1 MKPGLLRILGLLVLL
16 FIFTPKLKATHL
28 AGGDISYTHIDGDTF
43 QIKMNLY
50 WDCGGSAGAPFV
62 GLPTNTNTNN
72 VNRQPPTGFG
82 AARHN
87 GTRITSSCGGSVTP
101 TWILSNPGG
110 TEISQLCADSIAYSE
125 CGTLGGTLPGLEL
138 YTYIDTVVLSSC
150 SNWTVSFVS
159 FARNTSVNVSG
170 SSGATMY
177 IDASINTVVDS
188 TNSTPIFSADPAPYY
203 CQGQQ
208 ASYDFQITDPD
219 GDSLHAILESAK
231 QITGGGAGSIT
242 TMSYL
247 SPYSSAQPIAN
258 STFNAATGVLT
269 FTPATGG
276 TNAGNFIVVIEVKD
290 YDASGNVKS
299 TVRRDF
305 QVVTRD
311 CGSNLVPKIKAG
323 VNGGISNV
331 QGGIRTDTL
340 YVEVIE
346 GDSLDFDLKFY
357 DPGDSIYL
365 SANNALKLSGSN
377 FVTST
382 ARDSA
387 VGTISWRAGA
397 ASPAARTVT
406 ITAED
411 DNCAISGINSKTV
424 KILVVDSMTCV
435 GYNEL
440 AQSCSQNADGT
451 LRARTSGG
459 LGPYGFVWRK
469 NGILDPSL
477 TTRTIT
483 GIKSTDSYSV
493 TVIDSF
499 NNTTCA
505 LGSKN
510 IAKVN
515 EISVVPDSV
524 FVTNLDC
531 DGNCLGEIDIRE
543 VIGGTPTV
551 GGPLGYSYSWSTT
564 SDTTNHPDTLCAG
577 RYFVTISDQRS
588 CDTVY
593 RFYVNGPP
601 TFTASIV
608 DFDTISCKGDSTGS
622 ATVRIDVISSGTTS
636 DACDSVSFDTLGTG
650 VTANT
655 FSQYPTPFGRRKKV
669 KQQYLYRVS
678 ELKAA
683 GLSDGDKISN
693 LGFLIS
699 ADNFIGTVS
708 NFELSMGVTSKDTL
722 SSTNFI
728 PGLFSVFDT
737 VSLSVP
743 LGVTSDTWRM
753 MSLTNSFVWNGDSNI
768 VVEVCFNNA
777 AGSQIGASV
786 RNTTTGTNRSYTV
799 FESDIEDACLKD
811 TVLQSGFTHPNL
823 RFGVCPSEV
832 QYLWTS
838 GTSSYIDSTDINL
851 WSATHFVTVTNEEN
865 CSDTASIFINEPAVA
880 LVATVDSVVNV
891 NCSGDTTGMA
901 FITASG
907 GTGVLTFAWPV
918 GVSTGAS
925 DSIGI
930 NLTSGITYVV
940 TVTDANLCE
949 DTASFTLSDL
959 SNLVVDITDS
969 VSIRCFGDNNGRL
982 FATPDS
988 GDLPYSY
995 TWIDLTGGS
1004 TVSTLTGFDSVA
1016 INLSSGNYRIVV
1028 TDNVGCK
1035 DSVEANLAEPADL
1048 IAVFTDSSGVAC
1060 AGDTNAS
1067 LTVTPSGGTPGYQYF
1082 WFRNGGGGITLGS
1095 SDSIAIDLPADT
1107 FAVIVRDSRGCR
1119 DTLVREV
1126 TEPDSLKISFT
1137 DSILVSCPGGNDGSF
1152 TVTPTGGRPIHT
1164 YSWEAGVFTGSSDSI
1179 AINLGAG
1186 TYTVTVLDNNL
1197 CPAVDSATVID
1208 PTGITVAFTDSTSV
1222 GCNGTSTGGLT
1233 ATPSNGT
1240 GPYTWTWVDVS
1251 GGTAVSTGSSDSIAI
1266 NLSSGTYR
1274 VIVEDG
1280 GGCKDSAEINLSDP
1294 AALNISIVD
1303 SSSVRCNGE
1312 SNGKLFSAVTG
1323 GTLSYTFTWTPA
1335 VANPTADS
1343 IGESL
1348 SGNVAYEV
1356 LVVDANGC
1364 RDSVT
1369 TTLQDPT
1376 LVTATFTDSTSV
1388 LCNGD
1393 NNGSVTITPNGGTGN
1408 YTYNWSNATAG
1419 TPDSI
1424 GTTITGGTLVSVTVT
1439 DDSLCTAIRTITLQ
1453 DPTTVTA
1460 SFTDSTIISC
1470 PGDTNGSLT
1479 VTPSGGTPGYTF
1491 SWAGGGGVTTGTS
1504 DSIAINLSGGINYGV
1519 LVTDA
1524 SGCTDSIFTSLS
1536 NAAGGLNV
1544 AITDSTA
1551 IDCNGDTLGS
1561 LTVTPLTG
1569 SSPYSFVWSNLTSG
1583 GAVTIGSSDSIAI
1596 DLGADTYRVVVE
1608 DNSGC
1613 QDSLDYVLREPT
1625 QMTLAFTD
1633 STSIDC
1639 NGNNTGSLTVTP
1651 TGGTAGYTFSWPLG
1665 VATGTSDSI
1674 AISLTGGTSYTVT
1687 VLDGNSCPANLTG
1700 SLTDPVLLTASFT
1713 DSTSV
1718 SCTGGN
1724 NGSVT
1729 ITPNGGTGNY
1739 TYNWSNATAGTPDSI
1754 GTTITG
1760 GTLVSVTVTDDSLC
1774 TAIRTITLQDPTTV
1788 TASFTDSTIISCPGD
1803 TNGSLT
1809 VTPSGGTPGYTF
1821 SWAGGGGVTTGTSD
1835 SIAINL
1841 SGGINY
1847 GVLVTDA
1854 SGCTD
1859 SIFTSLSNA
1868 AGGLNVAITDSTAI
1882 DCNGDTLGSLTVT
1895 PLTGSSPYSFVWSN
1909 LTSGGAVTIGSSDSI
1924 AIDLGADTYR
1934 VVVEDNSG
1942 CQDSLDY
1949 VLREPTQMTLAFT
1962 DSTSID
1968 CNGNNTGSLTVTPT
1982 GGTAGYTFSW
1992 PLGVATGT
2000 SDSIAIS
2007 LTGGTSYTVTVLDG
2021 NSCPA
2026 NLTGSLT
2033 DPVLLTASFTDSTSV
2048 SCTGGNNG
2056 SVTITPNGG
2065 TGNYTYNWSNAT
2077 AGTPDSIGTTIT
2089 GGTLVSVTVT
2099 DDSLCTAI
2107 RTITLQD
2114 PTGLGTIVT
2123 DSTLLSCAG
2132 DTNGTLTVTPQSG
2145 NQPFTF
2151 VWTPSVTL
2159 GSSDSI
2165 AIDLTSGITYKVV
2178 VTDGTGCKDSV
2189 LRNLTAPSAVLAQIF
2204 DSTSI
2209 LCVGDTN
2216 GVLFGRGVS
2225 GTSPY
2230 AYAWKEVGS
2239 VAVVDTGIS
2248 DSIAINLGAGSY
2260 RLIVTD
2266 NNGCVDSTEK
2276 SLIDPPTFTVA
2287 FTDSTVLTCAG
2298 PSNNGSL
2305 TVTPT
2310 GGTPGYLFAWGPG
2323 AITTGASDSIA
2334 INLSASILYGVT
2346 VTDANGCPAVVSDS
2360 LTDPSNFAANF
2371 SINDDP
2377 GCAGDSTGQ
2386 LIVTPITGT
2395 PPFTYNWSHGTS
2407 GTSDSIRIEL
2417 PGGVPIFVTVTDNG
2431 SCSDTVSFTLNDPL
2445 PLGSVF
2451 TDSSRVDCNGDT
2463 TGSLTVTP
2471 FNGSQPFSFTWT
2483 PSVTAGASDSIAID
2497 LSGNT
2502 QYVVEI
2508 EDGNG
2513 CIIRDT
2519 ASLFEPAAFSIAF
2532 TDSTSVQ
2539 CNGDSSGSVTI
2550 TPNGGTPGYSYAWTS
2565 SLGATVA
2572 TTPDSIAIDLPSAE
2586 YFVTVTDLRGCELN
2600 DSINLV
2606 DPTPITA
2613 IVDTFNSSCGIND
2626 GIAIVTPSGGTPG
2639 YSFAWDSAGVAL
2651 GVTSDTITGLFAG
2664 IYNVVVTDANNC
2676 PASFAANISDQ
2687 GAPIISLDSKTNA
2700 RCDNVCDGQISLNVI
2715 SFNDTVQFVWSNGDT
2730 IEDITNLCDGVYTLV
2745 ATDTAGCSA
2754 TYRDT
2759 IINIDT
2765 LETLMSSSPLSCGLS
2780 VCDAEAKVVASGVTS
2795 PYSYQWSTALTDTID
2810 SVTNLCAG
2818 TYIVTVTGAN
2828 GCIGLDS
2835 AIIANPATFTLSS
2848 SGDSVSCN
2856 ADMDGI
2862 ARVDLITGGS
2872 APFSYAWSTAL
2883 TDTIDSVSGLGIGQY
2898 FVTVTGNDGC
2908 SDVDT
2913 VNIFEPDTISSSF
2926 FVVDADCGVANGSVT
2941 ASPSGGNGIYSYIW
2955 PVGGVTTSAF
2965 DTFYTANIYDV
2976 TINDQKGCNNIIEF
2990 TVNNIGAPTI
3000 THDSIRNESCPGNCD
3015 GGIYVSVSGGL
3026 PIYLYQ
3032 WTPGLTTDQDL
3043 DSVCP
3048 NIYTLRVTDQ
3058 NSCVRFYT
3066 DTIEAA
3072 DTLRVNASFI
3082 SDASGTSSCDGS
3094 ATVTVSGGVPTYS
3107 FAWTGGEST
3116 QTATALCVGM
3126 NYVTVT
3132 DQNGCFT
3139 IDSVQINASS
3149 TIILDSSNVN
3159 DNVCGA
3165 TPCVGDVFVLAVG
3178 GTGALTYAWD
3188 NGDFGQLT
3196 TLRCAGF
3203 AFVTVTDAIGDTAVF
3218 SFRVTDIG
3226 GPVIT
3231 KSKTDISCFSACDGV
3246 ARVGV
3251 GFGTFTYLWPFDGST
3266 NDSLDGLC
3274 PGSYEVRVTQT
3285 STGCVTSDTIN
3296 IVEPLQIASSFVP
3309 TESNCNTS
3317 DGQIIAIVS
3326 GGTGPYSYSWLD
3338 NSLVPLT
3345 PAQTTDT
3352 ASNIGSG
3359 IYNVS
3364 VTDSRQCSQ
3373 VIQTTLNDIGGP
3385 SIVLDSVNDV
3395 SCFGLCDGGIFV
3407 TTTGTG
3413 TLSYSWT
3420 GGSTN
3425 EDLTNSC
3432 AGPFTLQVSDV
3443 PGCKTFLQDTINDAQ
3458 EIITSLNIVSTPSN
3472 SSTCDGEANI
3482 SVSAG
3487 GIAPFSFSWSSGTLG
3502 SSANNLC
3509 TGVNFVTTTDV
3520 EGCFVI
3526 DTFNLNPGNVIVLDS
3541 IQRTNPN
3548 CNTCNGR
3555 INLFVSGGTAPYTYL
3570 WDNGDNTDST
3580 TGRCSGIVEVTVTDN
3595 AGLSESFIFT
3605 LSDLPSPNFALNGD
3619 NVSCFGEND
3628 GKAYVT
3634 VLSGTPPIT
3643 VTWLSISA
3651 SGDTASNLP
3660 AGIYGVEVEDIFGCT
3675 AVDTIEIK
3683 QPTEIQASFTFQDAN
3698 CGSSDGSV
3706 IAQITTPGG
3715 FSPYSYAWFD
3725 KDTLALSSQTTD
3737 TLKNVS
3743 SGVYFLS
3750 VTDNNSCSELF
3761 NANVNDVG
3769 GPTVTLDSLDNESCQ
3784 GDCDG
3789 AINLTSSGTGTLVY
3803 NWLPG
3808 SLTTEDL
3815 SNLCAGNYIIS
3826 VTDGLGCVS
3835 IRSYDVLPADSFDLN
3850 LVRTTNTTC
3859 ESTFDGAIDL
3869 SLSGNASGFNYV
3881 WSGPSGFSASV
3892 LDLNGISIGDYN
3904 LTVTDQNGCFD
3915 TVSAS
3920 VSFNTNIDVVAAGDT
3935 FLCSSANSIFISAI
3949 ASSNASVKYTWYD
3962 TDGFI
3967 YGNLPIAQVTP
3978 KEGVTQYV
3986 VEAAAG
3992 LCVAYDTVQVTYSGF
4007 VRADA
4012 GPDREI
4018 TKGDEI
4024 EIGGNPTS
4032 LLGDSTFWSPSTGIL
4047 TSTAESNPLV
4057 SPSENTTY
4065 EVLVRDPFGC
4075 FAIDSVLVTVN
4086 PLEINDGF
4094 SPNGDGVND
4103 GWQLPI
4109 VEDYPNILV
4118 DIYNRWGQL
4127 VFSSVGYTIPWD
4139 GRYKGK
4145 DLPVG
4150 TYYYVIDLNDNTVE
4164 DRFLTGPIT
4173 IMR

>member
-397 ASPAARTVT
+397 ASPTARTVT

-1774 TAIRTITLQDPTTV
+1774 TAIRTITLQDPT
-1788 TASFTDSTIISCPGD
+1788 
-1803 TNGSLT
+1803 
-1809 VTPSGGTPGYTF
+1809 
-1821 SWAGGGGVTTGTSD
+1821 
-1835 SIAINL
+1835 
-1841 SGGINY
+1841 
-1847 GVLVTDA
+1847 
-1854 SGCTD
+1854 
-1859 SIFTSLSNA
+1859 
-1868 AGGLNVAITDSTAI
+1868 
-1882 DCNGDTLGSLTVT
+1882 
-1895 PLTGSSPYSFVWSN
+1895 
-1909 LTSGGAVTIGSSDSI
+1909 
-1924 AIDLGADTYR
+1924 
-1934 VVVEDNSG
+1934 
-1942 CQDSLDY
+1942 
-1949 VLREPTQMTLAFT
+1949 
-1962 DSTSID
+1962 
-1968 CNGNNTGSLTVTPT
+1968 
-1982 GGTAGYTFSW
+1982 
-1992 PLGVATGT
+1992 
-2000 SDSIAIS
+2000 
-2007 LTGGTSYTVTVLDG
+2007 
-2021 NSCPA
+2021 
-2026 NLTGSLT
+2026 
-2033 DPVLLTASFTDSTSV
+2033 
-2048 SCTGGNNG
+2048 
-2056 SVTITPNGG
+2056 
-2065 TGNYTYNWSNAT
+2065 
-2077 AGTPDSIGTTIT
+2077 
-2089 GGTLVSVTVT
+2089 
-2099 DDSLCTAI
+2099 
-2107 RTITLQD
+2107 
-2114 PTGLGTIVT
+2114 GLGTIVT

-2386 LIVTPITGT
+2386 LIVTPNTGT

-2626 GIAIVTPSGGTPG
+2626 GIAIVTPSGGTPW

-2955 PVGGVTTSAF
+2955 PIGGVTTSAF

-3000 THDSIRNESCPGNCD
+3000 TLDSIRNESCPGNCD

-3326 GGTGPYSYSWLD
+3326 GGTGPFSYSWLD

-3443 PGCKTFLQDTINDAQ
+3443 PGCKTFLQDSINDAQ

>member
-1 MKPGLLRILGLLVLL
+1 MRESTIANHRMKPGLFRILGLLVLL

-82 AARHN
+82 ASRHN

-110 TEISQLCADSIAYSE
+110 TEISQLCADSITYSE

-177 IDASINTVVDS
+177 MDASINTVVDS

-397 ASPAARTVT
+397 ASPTARTVT

-440 AQSCSQNADGT
+440 AQSCSQNADGS

-799 FESDIEDACLKD
+799 FESDVEDACLKD

-1393 NNGSVTITPNGGTGN
+1393 
-1408 YTYNWSNATAG
+1408 
-1419 TPDSI
+1419 
-1424 GTTITGGTLVSVTVT
+1424 
-1439 DDSLCTAIRTITLQ
+1439 
-1453 DPTTVTA
+1453 
-1460 SFTDSTIISC
+1460 
-1470 PGDTNGSLT
+1470 
-1479 VTPSGGTPGYTF
+1479 
-1491 SWAGGGGVTTGTS
+1491 
-1504 DSIAINLSGGINYGV
+1504 
-1519 LVTDA
+1519 
-1524 SGCTDSIFTSLS
+1524 
-1536 NAAGGLNV
+1536 
-1544 AITDSTA
+1544 
-1551 IDCNGDTLGS
+1551 
-1561 LTVTPLTG
+1561 
-1569 SSPYSFVWSNLTSG
+1569 
-1583 GAVTIGSSDSIAI
+1583 
-1596 DLGADTYRVVVE
+1596 
-1608 DNSGC
+1608 
-1613 QDSLDYVLREPT
+1613 
-1625 QMTLAFTD
+1625 
-1633 STSIDC
+1633 
-1639 NGNNTGSLTVTP
+1639 
-1651 TGGTAGYTFSWPLG
+1651 
-1665 VATGTSDSI
+1665 
-1674 AISLTGGTSYTVT
+1674 
-1687 VLDGNSCPANLTG
+1687 
-1700 SLTDPVLLTASFT
+1700 
-1713 DSTSV
+1713 
-1718 SCTGGN
+1718 
-1724 NGSVT
+1724 
-1729 ITPNGGTGNY
+1729 
-1739 TYNWSNATAGTPDSI
+1739 
-1754 GTTITG
+1754 
-1760 GTLVSVTVTDDSLC
+1760 
-1774 TAIRTITLQDPTTV
+1774 
-1788 TASFTDSTIISCPGD
+1788 
-1803 TNGSLT
+1803 
-1809 VTPSGGTPGYTF
+1809 
-1821 SWAGGGGVTTGTSD
+1821 
-1835 SIAINL
+1835 
-1841 SGGINY
+1841 
-1847 GVLVTDA
+1847 
-1854 SGCTD
+1854 
-1859 SIFTSLSNA
+1859 
-1868 AGGLNVAITDSTAI
+1868 
-1882 DCNGDTLGSLTVT
+1882 
-1895 PLTGSSPYSFVWSN
+1895 
-1909 LTSGGAVTIGSSDSI
+1909 
-1924 AIDLGADTYR
+1924 
-1934 VVVEDNSG
+1934 
-1942 CQDSLDY
+1942 
-1949 VLREPTQMTLAFT
+1949 
-1962 DSTSID
+1962 
-1968 CNGNNTGSLTVTPT
+1968 
-1982 GGTAGYTFSW
+1982 
-1992 PLGVATGT
+1992 
-2000 SDSIAIS
+2000 
-2007 LTGGTSYTVTVLDG
+2007 
-2021 NSCPA
+2021 
-2026 NLTGSLT
+2026 
-2033 DPVLLTASFTDSTSV
+2033 
-2048 SCTGGNNG
+2048 NNG

-3458 EIITSLNIVSTPSN
+3458 EIITSLNIVSIPSN

>member
-1774 TAIRTITLQDPTTV
+1774 TAIRTITLQDPT
-1788 TASFTDSTIISCPGD
+1788 
-1803 TNGSLT
+1803 
-1809 VTPSGGTPGYTF
+1809 
-1821 SWAGGGGVTTGTSD
+1821 
-1835 SIAINL
+1835 
-1841 SGGINY
+1841 
-1847 GVLVTDA
+1847 
-1854 SGCTD
+1854 
-1859 SIFTSLSNA
+1859 
-1868 AGGLNVAITDSTAI
+1868 
-1882 DCNGDTLGSLTVT
+1882 
-1895 PLTGSSPYSFVWSN
+1895 
-1909 LTSGGAVTIGSSDSI
+1909 
-1924 AIDLGADTYR
+1924 
-1934 VVVEDNSG
+1934 
-1942 CQDSLDY
+1942 
-1949 VLREPTQMTLAFT
+1949 
-1962 DSTSID
+1962 
-1968 CNGNNTGSLTVTPT
+1968 
-1982 GGTAGYTFSW
+1982 
-1992 PLGVATGT
+1992 
-2000 SDSIAIS
+2000 
-2007 LTGGTSYTVTVLDG
+2007 
-2021 NSCPA
+2021 
-2026 NLTGSLT
+2026 
-2033 DPVLLTASFTDSTSV
+2033 
-2048 SCTGGNNG
+2048 
-2056 SVTITPNGG
+2056 
-2065 TGNYTYNWSNAT
+2065 
-2077 AGTPDSIGTTIT
+2077 
-2089 GGTLVSVTVT
+2089 
-2099 DDSLCTAI
+2099 
-2107 RTITLQD
+2107 
-2114 PTGLGTIVT
+2114 GLGTIVT

-2386 LIVTPITGT
+2386 LIVTPNTGT

-2626 GIAIVTPSGGTPG
+2626 GIAIVTPSGGTPW

-2955 PVGGVTTSAF
+2955 PIGGVTTSAF

-3000 THDSIRNESCPGNCD
+3000 TLDSIRNESCPGNCD

-3443 PGCKTFLQDTINDAQ
+3443 PGCKTFLQDSINDAQ

>member
-1774 TAIRTITLQDPTTV
+1774 TAIRTITLQDPT
-1788 TASFTDSTIISCPGD
+1788 
-1803 TNGSLT
+1803 
-1809 VTPSGGTPGYTF
+1809 
-1821 SWAGGGGVTTGTSD
+1821 
-1835 SIAINL
+1835 
-1841 SGGINY
+1841 
-1847 GVLVTDA
+1847 
-1854 SGCTD
+1854 
-1859 SIFTSLSNA
+1859 
-1868 AGGLNVAITDSTAI
+1868 
-1882 DCNGDTLGSLTVT
+1882 
-1895 PLTGSSPYSFVWSN
+1895 
-1909 LTSGGAVTIGSSDSI
+1909 
-1924 AIDLGADTYR
+1924 
-1934 VVVEDNSG
+1934 
-1942 CQDSLDY
+1942 
-1949 VLREPTQMTLAFT
+1949 
-1962 DSTSID
+1962 
-1968 CNGNNTGSLTVTPT
+1968 
-1982 GGTAGYTFSW
+1982 
-1992 PLGVATGT
+1992 
-2000 SDSIAIS
+2000 
-2007 LTGGTSYTVTVLDG
+2007 
-2021 NSCPA
+2021 
-2026 NLTGSLT
+2026 
-2033 DPVLLTASFTDSTSV
+2033 
-2048 SCTGGNNG
+2048 
-2056 SVTITPNGG
+2056 
-2065 TGNYTYNWSNAT
+2065 
-2077 AGTPDSIGTTIT
+2077 
-2089 GGTLVSVTVT
+2089 
-2099 DDSLCTAI
+2099 
-2107 RTITLQD
+2107 
-2114 PTGLGTIVT
+2114 GLGTIVT

-2386 LIVTPITGT
+2386 LIVTPNTGT

-2955 PVGGVTTSAF
+2955 PIGGVTTSAF

-3000 THDSIRNESCPGNCD
+3000 TLDSIRNESCPGNCD

-3326 GGTGPYSYSWLD
+3326 GGTGPFSYSWLD

-3443 PGCKTFLQDTINDAQ
+3443 PGCKTFLQDSINDAQ

>member
-1 MKPGLLRILGLLVLL
+1 VRESTIANHRMKPGLFRILGLLVLL

-110 TEISQLCADSIAYSE
+110 TEISQLCADSITYSE

-397 ASPAARTVT
+397 ASPTARTVT

-440 AQSCSQNADGT
+440 AQSCSQNADGS

-799 FESDIEDACLKD
+799 FESDVEDACLKD

-1393 NNGSVTITPNGGTGN
+1393 
-1408 YTYNWSNATAG
+1408 
-1419 TPDSI
+1419 
-1424 GTTITGGTLVSVTVT
+1424 
-1439 DDSLCTAIRTITLQ
+1439 
-1453 DPTTVTA
+1453 
-1460 SFTDSTIISC
+1460 
-1470 PGDTNGSLT
+1470 
-1479 VTPSGGTPGYTF
+1479 
-1491 SWAGGGGVTTGTS
+1491 
-1504 DSIAINLSGGINYGV
+1504 
-1519 LVTDA
+1519 
-1524 SGCTDSIFTSLS
+1524 
-1536 NAAGGLNV
+1536 
-1544 AITDSTA
+1544 
-1551 IDCNGDTLGS
+1551 
-1561 LTVTPLTG
+1561 
-1569 SSPYSFVWSNLTSG
+1569 
-1583 GAVTIGSSDSIAI
+1583 
-1596 DLGADTYRVVVE
+1596 
-1608 DNSGC
+1608 
-1613 QDSLDYVLREPT
+1613 
-1625 QMTLAFTD
+1625 
-1633 STSIDC
+1633 
-1639 NGNNTGSLTVTP
+1639 
-1651 TGGTAGYTFSWPLG
+1651 
-1665 VATGTSDSI
+1665 
-1674 AISLTGGTSYTVT
+1674 
-1687 VLDGNSCPANLTG
+1687 
-1700 SLTDPVLLTASFT
+1700 
-1713 DSTSV
+1713 
-1718 SCTGGN
+1718 N

-3458 EIITSLNIVSTPSN
+3458 EIITSLNIVSIPSN

>member
-1 MKPGLLRILGLLVLL
+1 VRESTIANHRMKPGLFRILGLLVLL

-82 AARHN
+82 ASRHN

-110 TEISQLCADSIAYSE
+110 TEISQLCADSITYSE

-177 IDASINTVVDS
+177 MDASINTVVDS

-397 ASPAARTVT
+397 ASPTARTVT

-440 AQSCSQNADGT
+440 AQSCSQNADGS

-799 FESDIEDACLKD
+799 FESDVEDACLKD

-1393 NNGSVTITPNGGTGN
+1393 
-1408 YTYNWSNATAG
+1408 
-1419 TPDSI
+1419 
-1424 GTTITGGTLVSVTVT
+1424 
-1439 DDSLCTAIRTITLQ
+1439 
-1453 DPTTVTA
+1453 
-1460 SFTDSTIISC
+1460 
-1470 PGDTNGSLT
+1470 
-1479 VTPSGGTPGYTF
+1479 
-1491 SWAGGGGVTTGTS
+1491 
-1504 DSIAINLSGGINYGV
+1504 
-1519 LVTDA
+1519 
-1524 SGCTDSIFTSLS
+1524 
-1536 NAAGGLNV
+1536 
-1544 AITDSTA
+1544 
-1551 IDCNGDTLGS
+1551 
-1561 LTVTPLTG
+1561 
-1569 SSPYSFVWSNLTSG
+1569 
-1583 GAVTIGSSDSIAI
+1583 
-1596 DLGADTYRVVVE
+1596 
-1608 DNSGC
+1608 
-1613 QDSLDYVLREPT
+1613 
-1625 QMTLAFTD
+1625 
-1633 STSIDC
+1633 
-1639 NGNNTGSLTVTP
+1639 
-1651 TGGTAGYTFSWPLG
+1651 
-1665 VATGTSDSI
+1665 
-1674 AISLTGGTSYTVT
+1674 
-1687 VLDGNSCPANLTG
+1687 
-1700 SLTDPVLLTASFT
+1700 
-1713 DSTSV
+1713 
-1718 SCTGGN
+1718 N

-3458 EIITSLNIVSTPSN
+3458 EIITSLNIVSIPSN

>member
-1 MKPGLLRILGLLVLL
+1 MRESTIANHRMKPGLFRILGLLVLL

-110 TEISQLCADSIAYSE
+110 TEISQLCADSITYSE

-177 IDASINTVVDS
+177 MDASINTVVDS

-397 ASPAARTVT
+397 ASPTARTVT

-440 AQSCSQNADGT
+440 AQSCSQNADGS

-1774 TAIRTITLQDPTTV
+1774 TAIRTITLQDPT
-1788 TASFTDSTIISCPGD
+1788 
-1803 TNGSLT
+1803 
-1809 VTPSGGTPGYTF
+1809 
-1821 SWAGGGGVTTGTSD
+1821 
-1835 SIAINL
+1835 
-1841 SGGINY
+1841 
-1847 GVLVTDA
+1847 
-1854 SGCTD
+1854 
-1859 SIFTSLSNA
+1859 
-1868 AGGLNVAITDSTAI
+1868 
-1882 DCNGDTLGSLTVT
+1882 
-1895 PLTGSSPYSFVWSN
+1895 
-1909 LTSGGAVTIGSSDSI
+1909 
-1924 AIDLGADTYR
+1924 
-1934 VVVEDNSG
+1934 
-1942 CQDSLDY
+1942 
-1949 VLREPTQMTLAFT
+1949 
-1962 DSTSID
+1962 
-1968 CNGNNTGSLTVTPT
+1968 
-1982 GGTAGYTFSW
+1982 
-1992 PLGVATGT
+1992 
-2000 SDSIAIS
+2000 
-2007 LTGGTSYTVTVLDG
+2007 
-2021 NSCPA
+2021 
-2026 NLTGSLT
+2026 
-2033 DPVLLTASFTDSTSV
+2033 
-2048 SCTGGNNG
+2048 
-2056 SVTITPNGG
+2056 
-2065 TGNYTYNWSNAT
+2065 
-2077 AGTPDSIGTTIT
+2077 
-2089 GGTLVSVTVT
+2089 
-2099 DDSLCTAI
+2099 
-2107 RTITLQD
+2107 
-2114 PTGLGTIVT
+2114 GLGTIVT

-2955 PVGGVTTSAF
+2955 PIGGVTTSAF

-3458 EIITSLNIVSTPSN
+3458 EIITSLNIVSIPSN

>member
-1 MKPGLLRILGLLVLL
+1 MKPGLFRILGLLVLL

-82 AARHN
+82 ASRHN

-110 TEISQLCADSIAYSE
+110 TEISQLCADSITYSE

-397 ASPAARTVT
+397 ASPTARTVT

-440 AQSCSQNADGT
+440 AQSCSQNADGS

-799 FESDIEDACLKD
+799 FESDVEDACLKD

-1393 NNGSVTITPNGGTGN
+1393 
-1408 YTYNWSNATAG
+1408 
-1419 TPDSI
+1419 
-1424 GTTITGGTLVSVTVT
+1424 
-1439 DDSLCTAIRTITLQ
+1439 
-1453 DPTTVTA
+1453 
-1460 SFTDSTIISC
+1460 
-1470 PGDTNGSLT
+1470 
-1479 VTPSGGTPGYTF
+1479 
-1491 SWAGGGGVTTGTS
+1491 
-1504 DSIAINLSGGINYGV
+1504 
-1519 LVTDA
+1519 
-1524 SGCTDSIFTSLS
+1524 
-1536 NAAGGLNV
+1536 
-1544 AITDSTA
+1544 
-1551 IDCNGDTLGS
+1551 
-1561 LTVTPLTG
+1561 
-1569 SSPYSFVWSNLTSG
+1569 
-1583 GAVTIGSSDSIAI
+1583 
-1596 DLGADTYRVVVE
+1596 
-1608 DNSGC
+1608 
-1613 QDSLDYVLREPT
+1613 
-1625 QMTLAFTD
+1625 
-1633 STSIDC
+1633 
-1639 NGNNTGSLTVTP
+1639 
-1651 TGGTAGYTFSWPLG
+1651 
-1665 VATGTSDSI
+1665 
-1674 AISLTGGTSYTVT
+1674 
-1687 VLDGNSCPANLTG
+1687 
-1700 SLTDPVLLTASFT
+1700 
-1713 DSTSV
+1713 
-1718 SCTGGN
+1718 N

-3458 EIITSLNIVSTPSN
+3458 EIITSLNIVSIPSN

>member
-1 MKPGLLRILGLLVLL
+1 MKPGLLRILGLLVLI

-82 AARHN
+82 ASRHN

-110 TEISQLCADSIAYSE
+110 TEISQLCADSITYSE

-397 ASPAARTVT
+397 ASPTARTVT

-799 FESDIEDACLKD
+799 FESDVEDACLKD

-1774 TAIRTITLQDPTTV
+1774 TAIRTITLQDPT
-1788 TASFTDSTIISCPGD
+1788 
-1803 TNGSLT
+1803 
-1809 VTPSGGTPGYTF
+1809 
-1821 SWAGGGGVTTGTSD
+1821 
-1835 SIAINL
+1835 
-1841 SGGINY
+1841 
-1847 GVLVTDA
+1847 
-1854 SGCTD
+1854 
-1859 SIFTSLSNA
+1859 
-1868 AGGLNVAITDSTAI
+1868 
-1882 DCNGDTLGSLTVT
+1882 
-1895 PLTGSSPYSFVWSN
+1895 
-1909 LTSGGAVTIGSSDSI
+1909 
-1924 AIDLGADTYR
+1924 
-1934 VVVEDNSG
+1934 
-1942 CQDSLDY
+1942 
-1949 VLREPTQMTLAFT
+1949 
-1962 DSTSID
+1962 
-1968 CNGNNTGSLTVTPT
+1968 
-1982 GGTAGYTFSW
+1982 
-1992 PLGVATGT
+1992 
-2000 SDSIAIS
+2000 
-2007 LTGGTSYTVTVLDG
+2007 
-2021 NSCPA
+2021 
-2026 NLTGSLT
+2026 
-2033 DPVLLTASFTDSTSV
+2033 
-2048 SCTGGNNG
+2048 
-2056 SVTITPNGG
+2056 
-2065 TGNYTYNWSNAT
+2065 
-2077 AGTPDSIGTTIT
+2077 
-2089 GGTLVSVTVT
+2089 
-2099 DDSLCTAI
+2099 
-2107 RTITLQD
+2107 
-2114 PTGLGTIVT
+2114 GLGTIVT

-2386 LIVTPITGT
+2386 LIVTPNTGT

-3000 THDSIRNESCPGNCD
+3000 TLDSIRNESCPGNCD

-3326 GGTGPYSYSWLD
+3326 GGTGPFSYSWLD

>member
-1774 TAIRTITLQDPTTV
+1774 TAIRTITLQDPT
-1788 TASFTDSTIISCPGD
+1788 
-1803 TNGSLT
+1803 
-1809 VTPSGGTPGYTF
+1809 
-1821 SWAGGGGVTTGTSD
+1821 
-1835 SIAINL
+1835 
-1841 SGGINY
+1841 
-1847 GVLVTDA
+1847 
-1854 SGCTD
+1854 
-1859 SIFTSLSNA
+1859 
-1868 AGGLNVAITDSTAI
+1868 
-1882 DCNGDTLGSLTVT
+1882 
-1895 PLTGSSPYSFVWSN
+1895 
-1909 LTSGGAVTIGSSDSI
+1909 
-1924 AIDLGADTYR
+1924 
-1934 VVVEDNSG
+1934 
-1942 CQDSLDY
+1942 
-1949 VLREPTQMTLAFT
+1949 
-1962 DSTSID
+1962 
-1968 CNGNNTGSLTVTPT
+1968 
-1982 GGTAGYTFSW
+1982 
-1992 PLGVATGT
+1992 
-2000 SDSIAIS
+2000 
-2007 LTGGTSYTVTVLDG
+2007 
-2021 NSCPA
+2021 
-2026 NLTGSLT
+2026 
-2033 DPVLLTASFTDSTSV
+2033 
-2048 SCTGGNNG
+2048 
-2056 SVTITPNGG
+2056 
-2065 TGNYTYNWSNAT
+2065 
-2077 AGTPDSIGTTIT
+2077 
-2089 GGTLVSVTVT
+2089 
-2099 DDSLCTAI
+2099 
-2107 RTITLQD
+2107 
-2114 PTGLGTIVT
+2114 GLGTIVT

-2386 LIVTPITGT
+2386 LIVTPNTGT

-2626 GIAIVTPSGGTPG
+2626 GIAIVTPSGGTPW

-2955 PVGGVTTSAF
+2955 PIGGVTTSAF

-3326 GGTGPYSYSWLD
+3326 GGTGPFSYSWLD

-3443 PGCKTFLQDTINDAQ
+3443 PGCKTFLQDSINDAQ

>member
-1 MKPGLLRILGLLVLL
+1 MKPGLFRILGLLVLL

-82 AARHN
+82 ASRHN

-110 TEISQLCADSIAYSE
+110 TEISQLCADSITYSE

-177 IDASINTVVDS
+177 MDASINTVVDS

-397 ASPAARTVT
+397 ASPTARTVT

-440 AQSCSQNADGT
+440 AQSCSQNADGS

-799 FESDIEDACLKD
+799 FESDVEDACLKD

-1393 NNGSVTITPNGGTGN
+1393 
-1408 YTYNWSNATAG
+1408 
-1419 TPDSI
+1419 
-1424 GTTITGGTLVSVTVT
+1424 
-1439 DDSLCTAIRTITLQ
+1439 
-1453 DPTTVTA
+1453 
-1460 SFTDSTIISC
+1460 
-1470 PGDTNGSLT
+1470 
-1479 VTPSGGTPGYTF
+1479 
-1491 SWAGGGGVTTGTS
+1491 
-1504 DSIAINLSGGINYGV
+1504 
-1519 LVTDA
+1519 
-1524 SGCTDSIFTSLS
+1524 
-1536 NAAGGLNV
+1536 
-1544 AITDSTA
+1544 
-1551 IDCNGDTLGS
+1551 
-1561 LTVTPLTG
+1561 
-1569 SSPYSFVWSNLTSG
+1569 
-1583 GAVTIGSSDSIAI
+1583 
-1596 DLGADTYRVVVE
+1596 
-1608 DNSGC
+1608 
-1613 QDSLDYVLREPT
+1613 
-1625 QMTLAFTD
+1625 
-1633 STSIDC
+1633 
-1639 NGNNTGSLTVTP
+1639 
-1651 TGGTAGYTFSWPLG
+1651 
-1665 VATGTSDSI
+1665 
-1674 AISLTGGTSYTVT
+1674 
-1687 VLDGNSCPANLTG
+1687 
-1700 SLTDPVLLTASFT
+1700 
-1713 DSTSV
+1713 
-1718 SCTGGN
+1718 N

-3458 EIITSLNIVSTPSN
+3458 EIITSLNIVSIPSN

>member
-1 MKPGLLRILGLLVLL
+1 VRESTIANHRMKPGLFRILGLLVLL

-82 AARHN
+82 ASRHN

-110 TEISQLCADSIAYSE
+110 TEISQLCADSITYSE

-397 ASPAARTVT
+397 ASPTARTVT

-440 AQSCSQNADGT
+440 AQSCSQNADGS

-799 FESDIEDACLKD
+799 FESDVEDACLKD

-1393 NNGSVTITPNGGTGN
+1393 
-1408 YTYNWSNATAG
+1408 
-1419 TPDSI
+1419 
-1424 GTTITGGTLVSVTVT
+1424 
-1439 DDSLCTAIRTITLQ
+1439 
-1453 DPTTVTA
+1453 
-1460 SFTDSTIISC
+1460 
-1470 PGDTNGSLT
+1470 
-1479 VTPSGGTPGYTF
+1479 
-1491 SWAGGGGVTTGTS
+1491 
-1504 DSIAINLSGGINYGV
+1504 
-1519 LVTDA
+1519 
-1524 SGCTDSIFTSLS
+1524 
-1536 NAAGGLNV
+1536 
-1544 AITDSTA
+1544 
-1551 IDCNGDTLGS
+1551 
-1561 LTVTPLTG
+1561 
-1569 SSPYSFVWSNLTSG
+1569 
-1583 GAVTIGSSDSIAI
+1583 
-1596 DLGADTYRVVVE
+1596 
-1608 DNSGC
+1608 
-1613 QDSLDYVLREPT
+1613 
-1625 QMTLAFTD
+1625 
-1633 STSIDC
+1633 
-1639 NGNNTGSLTVTP
+1639 
-1651 TGGTAGYTFSWPLG
+1651 
-1665 VATGTSDSI
+1665 
-1674 AISLTGGTSYTVT
+1674 
-1687 VLDGNSCPANLTG
+1687 
-1700 SLTDPVLLTASFT
+1700 
-1713 DSTSV
+1713 
-1718 SCTGGN
+1718 
-1724 NGSVT
+1724 
-1729 ITPNGGTGNY
+1729 
-1739 TYNWSNATAGTPDSI
+1739 
-1754 GTTITG
+1754 
-1760 GTLVSVTVTDDSLC
+1760 
-1774 TAIRTITLQDPTTV
+1774 
-1788 TASFTDSTIISCPGD
+1788 
-1803 TNGSLT
+1803 
-1809 VTPSGGTPGYTF
+1809 
-1821 SWAGGGGVTTGTSD
+1821 
-1835 SIAINL
+1835 
-1841 SGGINY
+1841 
-1847 GVLVTDA
+1847 
-1854 SGCTD
+1854 
-1859 SIFTSLSNA
+1859 
-1868 AGGLNVAITDSTAI
+1868 
-1882 DCNGDTLGSLTVT
+1882 
-1895 PLTGSSPYSFVWSN
+1895 
-1909 LTSGGAVTIGSSDSI
+1909 
-1924 AIDLGADTYR
+1924 
-1934 VVVEDNSG
+1934 
-1942 CQDSLDY
+1942 
-1949 VLREPTQMTLAFT
+1949 
-1962 DSTSID
+1962 
-1968 CNGNNTGSLTVTPT
+1968 
-1982 GGTAGYTFSW
+1982 
-1992 PLGVATGT
+1992 
-2000 SDSIAIS
+2000 
-2007 LTGGTSYTVTVLDG
+2007 
-2021 NSCPA
+2021 
-2026 NLTGSLT
+2026 
-2033 DPVLLTASFTDSTSV
+2033 
-2048 SCTGGNNG
+2048 NNG

-3458 EIITSLNIVSTPSN
+3458 EIITSLNIVSIPSN

>member
-1 MKPGLLRILGLLVLL
+1 MRESTIANHRMKPGLFRILGLLVLL

-82 AARHN
+82 ASRHN

-110 TEISQLCADSIAYSE
+110 TEISQLCADSITYSE

-177 IDASINTVVDS
+177 MDASINTVVDS

-397 ASPAARTVT
+397 ASPTARTVT

-440 AQSCSQNADGT
+440 AQSCSQNADGS

-799 FESDIEDACLKD
+799 FESDVEDACLKD

-1393 NNGSVTITPNGGTGN
+1393 
-1408 YTYNWSNATAG
+1408 
-1419 TPDSI
+1419 
-1424 GTTITGGTLVSVTVT
+1424 
-1439 DDSLCTAIRTITLQ
+1439 
-1453 DPTTVTA
+1453 
-1460 SFTDSTIISC
+1460 
-1470 PGDTNGSLT
+1470 
-1479 VTPSGGTPGYTF
+1479 
-1491 SWAGGGGVTTGTS
+1491 
-1504 DSIAINLSGGINYGV
+1504 
-1519 LVTDA
+1519 
-1524 SGCTDSIFTSLS
+1524 
-1536 NAAGGLNV
+1536 
-1544 AITDSTA
+1544 
-1551 IDCNGDTLGS
+1551 
-1561 LTVTPLTG
+1561 
-1569 SSPYSFVWSNLTSG
+1569 
-1583 GAVTIGSSDSIAI
+1583 
-1596 DLGADTYRVVVE
+1596 
-1608 DNSGC
+1608 
-1613 QDSLDYVLREPT
+1613 
-1625 QMTLAFTD
+1625 
-1633 STSIDC
+1633 
-1639 NGNNTGSLTVTP
+1639 
-1651 TGGTAGYTFSWPLG
+1651 
-1665 VATGTSDSI
+1665 
-1674 AISLTGGTSYTVT
+1674 
-1687 VLDGNSCPANLTG
+1687 
-1700 SLTDPVLLTASFT
+1700 
-1713 DSTSV
+1713 
-1718 SCTGGN
+1718 N

-3458 EIITSLNIVSTPSN
+3458 EIITSLNIVSIPSN

>member
-1 MKPGLLRILGLLVLL
+1 VRESTIANHRMKPGLFRILGLLVLL

-82 AARHN
+82 ASRHN

-110 TEISQLCADSIAYSE
+110 TEISQLCADSITYSE

-177 IDASINTVVDS
+177 MDASINTVVDS

-397 ASPAARTVT
+397 ASPTARTVT

-440 AQSCSQNADGT
+440 AQSCSQNADGS

-799 FESDIEDACLKD
+799 FESDVEDACLKD

-1393 NNGSVTITPNGGTGN
+1393 
-1408 YTYNWSNATAG
+1408 
-1419 TPDSI
+1419 
-1424 GTTITGGTLVSVTVT
+1424 
-1439 DDSLCTAIRTITLQ
+1439 
-1453 DPTTVTA
+1453 
-1460 SFTDSTIISC
+1460 
-1470 PGDTNGSLT
+1470 
-1479 VTPSGGTPGYTF
+1479 
-1491 SWAGGGGVTTGTS
+1491 
-1504 DSIAINLSGGINYGV
+1504 
-1519 LVTDA
+1519 
-1524 SGCTDSIFTSLS
+1524 
-1536 NAAGGLNV
+1536 
-1544 AITDSTA
+1544 
-1551 IDCNGDTLGS
+1551 
-1561 LTVTPLTG
+1561 
-1569 SSPYSFVWSNLTSG
+1569 
-1583 GAVTIGSSDSIAI
+1583 
-1596 DLGADTYRVVVE
+1596 
-1608 DNSGC
+1608 
-1613 QDSLDYVLREPT
+1613 
-1625 QMTLAFTD
+1625 
-1633 STSIDC
+1633 
-1639 NGNNTGSLTVTP
+1639 
-1651 TGGTAGYTFSWPLG
+1651 
-1665 VATGTSDSI
+1665 
-1674 AISLTGGTSYTVT
+1674 
-1687 VLDGNSCPANLTG
+1687 
-1700 SLTDPVLLTASFT
+1700 
-1713 DSTSV
+1713 
-1718 SCTGGN
+1718 N

-3458 EIITSLNIVSTPSN
+3458 EIITSLNIVSIPSN

-4047 TSTAESNPLV
+4047 NQ
-4057 SPSENTTY
+4057 
-4065 EVLVRDPFGC
+4065 R
-4075 FAIDSVLVTVN
+4075 
-4086 PLEINDGF
+4086 
-4094 SPNGDGVND
+4094 
-4103 GWQLPI
+4103 
-4109 VEDYPNILV
+4109 
-4118 DIYNRWGQL
+4118 R
-4127 VFSSVGYTIPWD
+4127 
-4139 GRYKGK
+4139 
-4145 DLPVG
+4145 
-4150 TYYYVIDLNDNTVE
+4150 
-4164 DRFLTGPIT
+4164 
-4173 IMR
+4173 